1 VFGEV
6 NLGRVHVAACSPIIM
21 DDSVTP
27 DCFELVD
34 EVQRRQQEQL
44 YVSTYH
50 IAAASRLLNLDLF
63 TVQTALSLLGCRFWL
78 QQESSTLAIPVEL
91 SELCGVML
99 QCSPWLALIFR
110 WDRPD
115 WSRWLHRLPTSG
127 LDPVVASS
135 PAVTALAESLGKLF
149 DDADEC
155 YRKAIKQLDSK
166 GFQEPK
172 PEHVL
177 QIATKFGAHVPA
189 ILLRASISIHT
200 SRTSRSKPIERG
212 ADQPKAKLSKQCLD
226 SDEALGFWGFHDSSF
241 VASVD
246 RKGAAFV
253 TMRGDRYAL
262 GGKQMKKLLPFIEGE
277 TRIQVDPLNEAFGQV
292 DAQKVVSRCQ
302 LDGTSIDLL
311 KMAAATLSVSDEDR
325 VRHGTGHALEDV
337 FAVRAGHPVRAPDV
351 VAWPESEEEV
361 EKILRLAKS
370 KHWCIIPFGGGTNVS
385 QATSCPSYEVEPRP
399 IISVDMRKMNR
410 VKWVNE
416 EDGVACIEA
425 GITGRDLVEEM
436 ARLGFTIGHEPDSF
450 EFSTLGG
457 WIATKASGM
466 KRSKYGNI
474 EDIVKGVRVAGS
486 NGVLWHG
493 RDETS
498 VWGRESCGID
508 LPALIIG
515 SEGCLGIITSAV
527 VRIWPVPDVK
537 DFDSVLL
544 SDFEHGLHFVRDVFL
559 LDRKSPSSCRLLDNE
574 HFRLGQALQPDSDS
588 WMVQLQKSSMKSFVN
603 WKFAFDPMRVVC
615 VTIGYEGSKDEVS
628 EQKRAMARLCGMHGG
643 IRLGPS
649 VGRAGYE
656 MTFMI
661 AYLRDFAMTYHFL
674 GESFETF
681 APWSKVE
688 AIVHATKECIIK
700 EHTTRC
706 LPGVPFVG
714 CRVTQLYH
722 EGVCLY
728 FYLCMNFEKVGS
740 ASHLFSE
747 IERAARSEILL
758 HGGSLSHHHGIG
770 KVRSSFLDEINSP
783 ALQSAMK
790 SVKQG
795 MDPDNIFAA
804 RNGAF
809 ASI

>member
-1 VFGEV
+1 
-6 NLGRVHVAACSPIIM
+6 M
-21 DDSVTP
+21 DDSITP
-27 DCFELVD
+27 DCFDLVD

-50 IAAASRLLNLDLF
+50 IAAASRLLNLDLS
-63 TVQTALSLLGCRFWL
+63 TVQTALSLLGCSFWP
-78 QQESSTLAIPVEL
+78 QQERLTLAIPVEL

-99 QCSPWLALIFR
+99 QCSPWLALLFR
-110 WDRPD
+110 SDRPD
-115 WSRWLHRLPTSG
+115 WSRWLHRLPSLC
-127 LDPVVASS
+127 LDPGVATS
-135 PAVTALAESLGKLF
+135 PFVKSLAESLGKLF

-155 YRKAIKQLDSK
+155 YRKAIEQLNAK

-172 PEHVL
+172 PDHVL
-177 QIATKFGAHVPA
+177 QIARKLGAHVP
-189 ILLRASISIHT
+189 IMLLRASISIHH
-200 SRTSRSKPIERG
+200 SRTSKSKPSDRG
-212 ADQPKAKLSKQCLD
+212 ADQPKAKLNKRCLD

-241 VASVD
+241 IASVD
-246 RKGAAFV
+246 RKGASFV

-262 GGKQMKKLLPFIEGE
+262 GGKQMKRLLPFIEGE

-292 DAQKVVSRCQ
+292 DAQKVVSPCQ
-302 LDGTSIDLL
+302 VDGMDIDLL
-311 KMAAATLSVSDEDR
+311 KIAVATISVSDEDR

-351 VAWPESEEEV
+351 VAWPTSEQEV
-361 EKILRLAKS
+361 ENILRLAKS
-370 KHWCIIPFGGGTNVS
+370 KQWCLIPFGGGTNVS
-385 QATSCPSYEVEPRP
+385 QATACPSYEVEPRP
-399 IISVDMRKMNR
+399 IVSVDMKKMNR

-436 ARLGFTIGHEPDSF
+436 ARLGFTIGHEPDSI

-466 KRSKYGNI
+466 KRSRYGNI

-508 LPALIIG
+508 LSALFIG

-544 SDFEHGLHFVRDVFL
+544 SDFDHGLHFIRDVFL
-559 LDRKSPSSCRLLDNE
+559 LDRKSPASCRLLDNE

-588 WMVQLQKSSMKSFVN
+588 WIVQLQKSSMKSFLN
-603 WKFAFDPMRVVC
+603 WKFSFDPMRVVC
-615 VTIGYEGSKDEVS
+615 VTVSYEGSKDEVS
-628 EQKRAMARLCGMHGG
+628 EQKRAMARLCGVHGG

-681 APWSKVE
+681 APWSKVD
-688 AIVHATKECIIK
+688 AIVHATKERITK
-700 EHTTRC
+700 EHTARC
-706 LPGVPFVG
+706 LPGVPFIG

-728 FYLCMNFEKVGS
+728 FYLCMNFEKVDN
-740 ASHLFSE
+740 ASLVFSE

-783 ALQSAMK
+783 ALQGAMK